1 MAVKGWFERLWL
13 FLGPIARVITT
24 AAGVII
30 ASAATAVLP
39 IIPVVA
45 GIPLLVTALAITVL
59 PVTVIPPTVIIITAV
74 VVAFRT
80 MVLFSYNIQ
89 NLKDLFQYS
98 TIYGGDRRR

>member
-59 PVTVIPPTVIIITAV
+59 PVTVIPPTVIIASVI
-74 VVAFRT
+74 VAFRT

-98 TIYGGDRRR
+98 TIYGRDRRR

>member
-13 FLGPIARVITT
+13 FLGSIARVITT

-30 ASAATAVLP
+30 TSAAPAVLP
-39 IIPVVA
+39 IIPVIA
-45 GIPLLVTALAITVL
+45 GIPLLVAALAITVL
-59 PVTVIPPTVIIITAV
+59 PGTVIPPTVIIITAV

-98 TIYGGDRRR
+98 AVYSGSRRR